1 MIKGVKRKGQEY
13 DGKFDPEMGNF
24 LGSFSSIIQ
33 TLSGSPTQFKNSGIT
48 TELKSS
54 LSKEFENAKT
64 ELIGSLLNAYLKLDK
79 LNLLSEIADEIKS
92 IKRLLL
98 NYPIDEH
105 YNPEECFWISE
116 FLEKMNDFIKGQTQI
131 LESTNQ
137 SDYPTPYYMIPDKE
151 SSTFEKPLN
160 YFEFLFNR
168 NGIENLRNNFIK
180 YYNSDEYPDSTYNL
194 ETETFTHNHY
204 NIVTGEWS
212 VTFSDFKSF
221 FYNQL
226 EAEYYV
232 SKKLI
237 DEYVDKQKEKTIV
250 VFFIEKTL
258 EKLNSL
264 LSIITDSE
272 EVLKYKASSKP
283 IDALIK
289 HIHIYH
295 SLFVPLNMIPV
306 YNEEKTKSGLELN
319 HSKKINS
326 FKWKADLDSQEFN
339 YLFDNLK
346 NLGFINLNTELDEFK
361 KAFDGSEIKEPI
373 RIKWTCKAKNGH
385 TNKIALL
392 YLISSLTEAKLIID
406 DKNNTDCLNTIQN
419 IFCDSNNKKFKH
431 LDVSYSS
438 DLKNIKKTSQKK
450 QLDTIIYELKQLVGS
465 K

>member
-1 MIKGVKRKGQEY
+1 MIKGVKRKGHEY
-13 DGKFDPEMGNF
+13 DEKFDPEMGIF

-33 TLSGSPTQFKNSGIT
+33 TLCGSSTKFKNSGIT

-64 ELIGSLLNAYLKLDK
+64 ELIGSLLNTYLKLDK

-92 IKRLLL
+92 IKRLML

-105 YNPEECFWISE
+105 YSPEEGFWISE

-137 SDYPTPYYMIPDKE
+137 SDYPPPYYMIPDKE
-151 SSTFEKPLN
+151 SSNFEKPLN

-168 NGIENLRNNFIK
+168 NGIENLRNNFLK
-180 YYNSDEYPDSTYNL
+180 YYSSDEYPDSTYNL

-204 NIVTGEWS
+204 DIVTGEWS

-221 FYNQL
+221 FYNRL

-237 DEYVDKQKEKTIV
+237 DEYVDKQKERTIV

-264 LSIITDSE
+264 LSRITDSE

-283 IDALIK
+283 IDALIN
-289 HIHIYH
+289 HIHNYH
-295 SLFVPLNMIPV
+295 SLFVHMKMTSVN
-306 YNEEKTKSGLELN
+306 NEEEKKSGLELIPP
-319 HSKKINS
+319 KRINS
-326 FKWKADLDSQEFN
+326 FKWKTDLNSVDFK
-339 YLFDNLK
+339 YLFNKLK
-346 NLGFINLNTELDEFK
+346 SGGFINTNTELNEFE
-361 KAFDGSEIKEPI
+361 KAFDGLEIKAPLQIE
-373 RIKWTCKAKNGH
+373 WTCKSKNGH
-385 TNKIALL
+385 TNKISLL
-392 YLISSLTEAKLIID
+392 YLINSLTDNKLIKD
-406 DKNNTDCLNTIQN
+406 DLNNADWLKTIEL
-419 IFCDSNNKKFKH
+419 IFCDSNKNQFKN
-431 LDVSYSS
+431 LKVSNSS
-438 DLKNIKKTSQKK
+438 SLKNKTKTRQKK
-450 QLDTIIYELKQLVGS
+450 QLDDIIFKLIQLVGS

>member
-33 TLSGSPTQFKNSGIT
+33 TQSGSSTKFKNSGIT
-48 TELKSS
+48 TELKTS

-64 ELIGSLLNAYLKLDK
+64 ELIGSLLNTYLKLDK
-79 LNLLSEIADEIKS
+79 LNFLSEIADEIKS

-98 NYPIDEH
+98 NHPIDE
-105 YNPEECFWISE
+105 YYSPEECFWIFE

-151 SSTFEKPLN
+151 SSNFEKPLN

-180 YYNSDEYPDSTYNL
+180 YYSSDEYPDSTYNL

-237 DEYVDKQKEKTIV
+237 DEYVDKQKEKNIV

-289 HIHIYH
+289 HIYIYH

-306 YNEEKTKSGLELN
+306 DNEEKTKSGLKPTPR
-319 HSKKINS
+319 KKFNS
-326 FKWKADLDSQEFN
+326 FKWKSDLNSQGFK
-339 YLFDNLK
+339 YLFDKLK
-346 NLGFINLNTELDEFK
+346 SGGFINPNTELNEFE
-361 KAFDGSEIKEPI
+361 KAFDGLEIKAPLQIE
-373 RIKWTCKAKNGH
+373 WTSKAKNGY
-385 TNKIALL
+385 TNKITLL
-392 YLISSLTEAKLIID
+392 YLINLLTDNKLIKD
-406 DKNNTDCLNTIQN
+406 NLNNADWLKTIEL
-419 IFCDSNNKKFKH
+419 IFCESNKNQFKN
-431 LDVSYSS
+431 LKVSNSS
-438 DLKNIKKTSQKK
+438 DLKKINKTPQKK
-450 QLDTIIYELKQLVGS
+450 QLDAIIFELKQLVGS